1 MTFIL
6 FIILHLLLS
15 FAFTTTRFRRQA
27 HVTPK
32 SYLSFMNSYK
42 QVYAAQKSEIDGLA
56 HRMNIGL
63 DKLMEASR
71 SVGELSKELA
81 VKEKELA
88 VASVKAD
95 TVLKE
100 VTQKAHAAEKVK
112 SQVQVVK
119 DRAQSIVDVIGVK
132 ILLRIYQV
140 IVCLY
145 ILVYWC
151 N

>member
-1 MTFIL
+1 MNVDF
-6 FIILHLLLS
+6 HDLL
-15 FAFTTTRFRRQA
+15 RFRRQT

-71 SVGELSKELA
+71 SVAELSKELS

-88 VASVKAD
+88 VASVKAEA
-95 TVLKE
+95 VLKE

-112 SQVQVVK
+112 SQVQEVK
-119 DRAQSIVDVIGVK
+119 DRAQAIVDVIGVRFFK
-132 ILLRIYQV
+132 ASFSR
-140 IVCLY
+140 
-145 ILVYWC
+145 
-151 N
+151 